1 MVSMVFNG
9 FSMVFQ
15 WFSEL
20 DFLWVP
26 NVFLQPTQ
34 GEIPGRGPSSVS
46 SDLSSTGQNGHG
58 RFGRR
63 RNIAT
68 VAGYGR
74 RPMVFTPGFYM
85 FENQA
90 RNDVSIGFDVPQIH
104 FWSTGNLNV
113 YIMHKNDCFFHIPIY
128 SPGLLQV
135 FDQLL
140 CAHDWPAVFQEFHPW
155 LKQWI
160 GRAVDHTPGQW
171 IYKWYNWLVVWNMNF
186 IFPYIAPWV

>member
-1 MVSMVFNG
+1 
-9 FSMVFQ
+9 MVFQ

-20 DFLWVP
+20 DFLWFP

-104 FWSTGNLNV
+104 FWSAGNLNV
-113 YIMHKNDCFFHIPIY
+113 YN
-128 SPGLLQV
+128 
-135 FDQLL
+135 
-140 CAHDWPAVFQEFHPW
+140 
-155 LKQWI
+155 
-160 GRAVDHTPGQW
+160 
-171 IYKWYNWLVVWNMNF
+171 YN
-186 IFPYIAPWV
+186 A